1 MTEKS
6 WASFILQIFGTPD
19 LCPWQESWEGA
30 GNGGEGPSRSRL
42 VGCLIELLV
51 HLGGLKGGS
60 RDAQSLRPPGHK
72 PLD

>member
-51 HLGGLKGGS
+51 HLGG
-60 RDAQSLRPPGHK
+60 
-72 PLD
+72 